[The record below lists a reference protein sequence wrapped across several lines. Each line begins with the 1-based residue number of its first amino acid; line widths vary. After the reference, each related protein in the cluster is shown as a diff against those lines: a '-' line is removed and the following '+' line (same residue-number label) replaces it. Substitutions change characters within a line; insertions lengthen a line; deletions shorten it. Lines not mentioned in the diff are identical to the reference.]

1 MAHPSGRP
9 GPTVVE
15 SVATT
20 NRHGAHLR
28 EAAGPSRGWWTF
40 EYIFETDEQNGP
52 KAVSQEKAVEIAAD
66 WVTVFITCR
75 PE

>member
-1 MAHPSGRP
+1 MRP
-9 GPTVVE
+9 RDRVE
-15 SVATT
+15 D
-20 NRHGAHLR
+20 G
-28 EAAGPSRGWWTF
+28 GQF